1 MVKKASQLT
10 GFNANRLLSAA
21 LVGGLLVANPIFA
34 GLSAFA
40 EDFPTVGPVLPAQ
53 IIKTDKNPDTPTIN
67 ANDIKEVA
75 PGTTLDMVISTAV
88 TTGVNVQGDEFFG
101 KVSKDYTVDGKVVI
115 PKGTIVHGVVEEMK
129 GPKRAGRNGY
139 ISTKFD
145 YMITP
150 DGREITI
157 EGKSTTKE
165 SAGKAAAKVVGRA
178 AGFTLGGGV
187 VGAVMVLRY
196 GGMAAVAASN
206 GYALAGGAAVGGAI
220 GLTAAM
226 VSKGH
231 NAMIQPGAEIRVKLG
246 EDLKLPTVNMPD
258 ASAENYALDGL
269 KVKVLGMRFDKD
281 PFGEPNEITLTL
293 DVDNKTE
300 NTFSTFEIGLE
311 DEYGNVFYPSPF
323 GDTGMWFS
331 KITPNS
337 HASNNLTFNVDN
349 VKYQHKLV
357 FFRQYSREPLA
368 KIALTDAMV
377 VDKKNG
383 KTSKK
388 APKVSSASV
397 PSDY

>member
-1 MVKKASQLT
+1 MCRKFLNV
-10 GFNANRLLSAA
+10 NRLMATA
-21 LVGGLLVANPIFA
+21 LTVGLLAGGPLVA
-34 GLSAFA
+34 GLSARA
-40 EDFPTVGPVLPAQ
+40 EDAGSSGAVLNGSV
-53 IIKTDKNPDTPTIN
+53 IKTDKHSDVPTVN

-88 TTGVNVQGDEFFG
+88 TAGVNVEGDEFFG
-101 KVSKDYTVDGKVVI
+101 KVSKDYAVDGKVVI
-115 PKGTIVHGVVEEMK
+115 PKGTIVHGLVEKME

-145 YMITP
+145 YMVTP

-157 EGKSTTKE
+157 EGKSTTRD

-187 VGAVMVLRY
+187 VGAIMVMRY
-196 GGMAAVAASN
+196 GGMAAVAATN
-206 GYALAGGAAVGGAI
+206 GYALAGGAALGGAL
-220 GLTAAM
+220 GLTSAL
-226 VSKGH
+226 VTKGH
-231 NAMIQPGAEIRVKLG
+231 SALIQPGAEIRVKLG

-258 ASAENYALDGL
+258 ASAENFALDGL
-269 KVKVLGMRFDKD
+269 KVKVMGMRYEKD

-311 DEYGNVFYPSPF
+311 DEYGNIFYPSPF

-337 HASNNLTFNVDN
+337 HAANNLTFNVDN

-357 FFRQYSREPLA
+357 FFKQYSREPLA

-377 VDKKNG
+377 KDKKDG
-383 KTSKK
+383 KGSKK
-388 APKVSSASV
+388 HEKITAATP
-397 PSDY
+397 DF